1 MAGLS
6 SLTADTATQTTELP
20 SWYQGAQQQAVDLAR
35 QGAAQTPT
43 AENTVGQQAVNLL
56 QGNNNPFT
64 AASSPLQ
71 KIANSA
77 ATPFVQDAQGQ
88 WVPNEQSTQGQLYN
102 AQLNQLNQI
111 LPQTDAASTASAIGS
126 GNFGSLRGLTAQQQ
140 ARGNAFNT
148 LASNQL
154 QNALTS
160 QTQGIQAGTALSNV
174 GAQNIDQALKTGQWQ
189 QVSPFGSA
197 SAFGKVLGGLGNVG
211 STQTN
216 TAATSPLKTAGVLGS
231 LLTDSPL
238 ARTAIGAALG
248 KDVSNASTSDVLKQ
262 IYNGTLGKL
271 TGAIP
276 GGSGG
281 YTPPTP
287 GYGGALTYDLG
298 NGASLVMQKDG
309 TQTIFGSDGRVTNYD
324 QGGNPIEPA
333 PGYENNFNTGT
344 IQDQQEAEN
353 AANGYDDLGYAP
365 QDYGYAPDDYSYS
378 EE

>member
-6 SLTADTATQTTELP
+6 SLVADTATQKTELP

-35 QGAAQTPT
+35 QGAAQTPA

-56 QGNNNPFT
+56 SSNNNPF
-64 AASSPLQ
+64 AQAQSPLN
-71 KIANSA
+71 KIAQSS
-77 ATPFVQDAQGQ
+77 ATPFVQDASGQ
-88 WVPNEQSTQGQLYN
+88 WIPNEASTQGQLYN
-102 AQLNQLNQI
+102 AQLNQLNQV
-111 LPQTDAASTASAIGS
+111 LPQTDAASTATAIGS

-154 QNALTS
+154 QNALTA

-174 GAQNIDQALKTGQWQ
+174 GAQNIDEALKAGQWQ

-197 SAFGKVLGGLGNVG
+197 SAFGKVLGNLGTVG

-216 TAATSPLKTAGVLGS
+216 TAATSPLKTAGVLGG

-248 KDVSNASTSDVLKQ
+248 KDLSNASTSDVLKQ

-276 GGSGG
+276 GGGG

-298 NGASLVMQKDG
+298 NGGSLVMQKDG
-309 TQTIFGSDGRVTNYD
+309 TQTIFGADGSVTNYD
-324 QGGNPIEPA
+324 QQGNPIQGN
-333 PGYENNFNTGT
+333 PGSGQTTLELQN
-344 IQDQQEAEN
+344 QQEAEN
-353 AANGYDDLGYAP
+353 AANGYDDLGYNP
-365 QDYGYAPDDYSYS
+365 VDYGYDYSS